1 MNPQGPTLDG
11 SLAGVRSRRAR
22 LLLPLLV
29 LVACRPIEEG
39 EGVAPA
45 VRRAAPAAAPTP
57 TRYEAPAAATATYP
71 DFVSV
76 AERLRPSVV
85 SVVSTHERA
94 EADTNGRVLRGI
106 GSGMLVSTSGHVLTN
121 QHVIAGAA
129 KVDIELTNRSR
140 VRARVLASDDLLDLA
155 LLELESPVAGLEPV
169 VFRDRP
175 AAPGEWVMTMGQPY
189 GLGHTVTVG
198 VVSGLGRDH
207 TDLGRPPGLR
217 PDGFWSFIQTD
228 ASVNIGNSGGPL
240 VDLTGQVLGLN
251 TAVRSDGEGL
261 AFAIPAAIARR
272 FLEEVWTYG
281 RVRHARLGL
290 TVNDVG
296 PDVFPG
302 RLSAVRVTA
311 VEAGGPG
318 ARAGLKPNDII
329 LAIDDQSIARG
340 SELAYH
346 AQLRGVGA
354 QIDLLVQRGA
364 EPRRHRVIPS
374 EAAP

>member
-57 TRYEAPAAATATYP
+57 TRYEAPAAAPATYP

>member
-1 MNPQGPTLDG
+1 VDHLEPSTGGPRAARF
-11 SLAGVRSRRAR
+11 SPFAR
-22 LLLPLLV
+22 LSLLFFLF
-29 LVACRPIEEG
+29 ACRPIEDG
-39 EGVAPA
+39 EGLVRSPRPA
-45 VRRAAPAAAPTP
+45 LPATPPTRLEPPAAAPP
-57 TRYEAPAAATATYP
+57 VVAYP

-94 EADTNGRVLRGI
+94 EAETNGRVLRGI
-106 GSGMLVSTSGHVLTN
+106 GSGMLVSAKGHVLTN
-121 QHVIAGAA
+121 HHVIAGAT
-129 KVDIELTNRSR
+129 KVDVELTNRSR
-140 VRARVLASDDLLDLA
+140 VHASLVASDALLDLA
-155 LLELESPVAGLEPV
+155 LLELESPPPGLVPV
-169 VFRDRP
+169 VFRER
-175 AAPGEWVMTMGQPY
+175 AAVPGEWVMTMGQPY

-207 TDLGRPPGLR
+207 GDLGRPPGLR

-228 ASVNIGNSGGPL
+228 APVNIGNSGGPL
-240 VDLTGQVLGLN
+240 VDLSGEVLGLN

-261 AFAIPAAIARR
+261 AFAIPAPIARR

-281 RVRHARLGL
+281 RVRHARLGV
-290 TVNDVG
+290 TVGDVG

-311 VEAGGPG
+311 VEPAGPG

-329 LAIDDQSIARG
+329 LAVDDQPIGRG
-340 SELAYH
+340 SELAFH

-364 EPRRHRVIPS
+364 EPHRLRLIPI
-374 EAAP
+374 EAAAP